1 MQHPHRSLLAL
12 CFAGLAFL
20 VLFHSLAIRAVY
32 PAYVGT
38 VASLSPLLA
47 GFWAVGIVAAFRG
60 VARLAPVLAL
70 GFFAA
75 MGYGL
80 LLLAG
85 GSSALLAACFFVVA
99 LVGQVTLG
107 RIYLSSLPRRSEEE
121 GEVVPGVRLRA

>member
-20 VLFHSLAIRAVY
+20 VLFHALVMRAVY
-32 PAYVGT
+32 PSYTGT
-38 VASLSPLLA
+38 ISSLSPLLA

-60 VARLAPVLAL
+60 AVRLVPVLAL

-85 GSSALLAACFFVVA
+85 GSSALLSAGFFLVA
-99 LVGQVTLG
+99 LFGQATLG
-107 RIYLSSLPRRSEEE
+107 RIYLSSLPRRNEEE
-121 GEVVPGVRLRA
+121 REVVSGLRMRA